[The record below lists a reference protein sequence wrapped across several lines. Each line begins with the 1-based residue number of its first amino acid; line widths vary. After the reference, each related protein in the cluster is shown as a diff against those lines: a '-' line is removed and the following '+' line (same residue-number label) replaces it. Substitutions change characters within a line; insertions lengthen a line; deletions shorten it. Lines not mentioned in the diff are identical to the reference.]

1 MVKFSSLMPQ
11 ASVYKLKQC
20 IMYGELF
27 EGNSDGNMLYVC
39 SVLCLL
45 CVDTELA
52 TSVCRWY
59 WQFSIHAKNSEAQWT
74 WGGLTHYCL
83 GYW

>member
-20 IMYGELF
+20 IMYGELV

-52 TSVCRWY
+52 TSVCR
-59 WQFSIHAKNSEAQWT
+59 
-74 WGGLTHYCL
+74 
-83 GYW
+83 